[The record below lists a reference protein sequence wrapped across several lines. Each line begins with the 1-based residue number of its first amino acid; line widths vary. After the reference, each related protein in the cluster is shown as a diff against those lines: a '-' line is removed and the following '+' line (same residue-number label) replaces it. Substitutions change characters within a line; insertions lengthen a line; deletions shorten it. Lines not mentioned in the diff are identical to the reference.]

1 LNIFVQKDIEIM
13 KRYSLLL
20 AAVTMMVAACQK
32 NMKELTPPVA
42 AVKPHTFTEHGG
54 TRTDNYFWLKEREN
68 PEVIAY
74 LNAENAYAEGTLE
87 HVKAFEE
94 SLFQE
99 MKARVKENDESVPY
113 KDGGYYYYNKYQQGK
128 DYAINYRKKGNLD
141 APEELLMDENER
153 AKGHPYYDLG
163 ALEISPDNELLAY
176 SEDTVSRR
184 LYQLRFRNLA
194 TGKEYDEVLE
204 NTTGDAVWANDNKTL
219 FYVDKDT
226 KTLQEAKVYRHIL
239 GTPQSQDVLVY
250 EEKDDEFSLSIGKLK
265 SKKYIEIVSNSTL
278 STEVLL
284 LDADKPDGKF
294 VPFLKR
300 EEDHEYS
307 ITHDGTSF
315 FIVTNWKA
323 KNFRLLQTASAVN
336 TAADKNNWKE
346 VIAHRNDVLLEGV
359 DLFKNYMTVEE
370 RKEGL
375 LQMRFMNRNTNEEHY
390 LNFGEATY
398 TAYSSYNPEY
408 DTDVIR
414 YRYTSLTTPMSTY
427 DYDMS
432 SKAKTLMKEQTVV
445 GSFDKSNYESERVYA
460 TASDGVK
467 VPISIV
473 YRKGFVKDGSHPL
486 YQYAY
491 GSYGASIDPYFNSSR
506 LSLLDRGFVFVIC
519 HIRGGQ
525 EMGRQWYEDG
535 KLLKKKNT
543 FTDFIACSEFLI
555 KEKYTTS
562 DKLVANGGSA
572 GGLLMGAVSN
582 MRPDLY
588 KVIVADVPFVD
599 VITTMM
605 DSTIPLTTY
614 EYDEWGDP
622 NEKKYYE
629 YMLSYSPYDQVKK
642 QDYPNM
648 LVTSGLHDSQ
658 VQYWEPAKWV
668 AKLRTMKTD
677 KNILLFKTNME
688 AGHGGASGRFNALKE
703 VAYEYNFIFE
713 ILGVKR

>member
-1 LNIFVQKDIEIM
+1 M
-13 KRYSLLL
+13 KRYSILLSIS
-20 AAVTMMVAACQK
+20 AICIGACQK
-32 NMKELTPPVA
+32 NMKEMKPPVA
-42 AVKPHTFTEHGG
+42 AVKPHTFSEHGG

-74 LNAENAYAEGTLE
+74 LNDENAYAEGVLE
-87 HVKAFEE
+87 HTKADEE
-94 SLFQE
+94 ALFQE
-99 MKARVKENDESVPY
+99 LKARVKENDESVPY
-113 KDGGYYYYNKYQQGK
+113 KDGGYFYYNKYQQGK
-128 DYAINYRKKGNLD
+128 DYAINYRKEGNLE
-141 APEELLMDENER
+141 AKEELLMDENER
-153 AKGHPYYDLG
+153 AQGHTYYDLG
-163 ALEISPDNELLAY
+163 SLEISSDNQMLAY
-176 SEDTVSRR
+176 TEDTVSRR
-184 LYQLRFRNLA
+184 LYLMRFRDLK

-204 NTTGDAVWANDNKTL
+204 NTTGEAVWANDNKTV
-219 FYVDKDT
+219 FYVNKDT
-226 KTLQEAKVYRHIL
+226 ETLMEQKVYRHIL

-250 EEKDDEFSLSIGKLK
+250 EEKDEEFSLGIGKTK
-265 SKKYIEIVSNSTL
+265 SKKYIEIVANSTL

-307 ITHDGTSF
+307 IAHDGSTF

-323 KNFRLLQTASAVN
+323 KNFRLMQTTSAVN
-336 TAADKNNWKE
+336 SSKNDWKE
-346 VIAHRNDVLLEGV
+346 VIAHRNDVLLEGL
-359 DLFKNYMTVEE
+359 DIFKDFMVVEE

-375 LQMRFMNRNTNEEHY
+375 LNIRVMNRNNKDEHY
-390 LNFGEATY
+390 LNFGEPTY
-398 TAYSSYNPEY
+398 TAYTSYNPEY

-414 YRYTSLTTPMSTY
+414 YRYSSLTTPMSTY
-427 DYDMS
+427 DYDMNT
-432 SKAKTLMKEQTVV
+432 KAKVLMKQQEVI
-445 GSFDKSNYESERVYA
+445 GSFDKSNYVSERVYA
-460 TASDGVK
+460 TAADGVK
-467 VPISIV
+467 VPISLV
-473 YRKGFVKDGSHPL
+473 YKKGFTKDGSHPL

-491 GSYGASIDPYFNSSR
+491 GSYGASIDAYFSSGR
-506 LSLLDRGFVFVIC
+506 LSLLDRGFVFAIC

-555 KEKYTTS
+555 NEKYTSS
-562 DKLVANGGSA
+562 DKLVASGGSA
-572 GGLLMGAVSN
+572 GGLLMGAVCN

-605 DSTIPLTTY
+605 DSSIPLTTY
-614 EYDEWGDP
+614 EYDEWGNP
-622 NEKKYYE
+622 NQKKYYD

-642 QDYPNM
+642 QAYPNM

-677 KNILLFKTNME
+677 NNVLLFKTNME
-688 AGHGGASGRFNALKE
+688 AGHGGASGRFSALKE
-703 VAYEYNFIFE
+703 VAFEYNFLFE